1 MSVDAARPSKP
12 HAFATLESHMVRA
25 WPGHTS
31 RRTPAP
37 APHHTSWRVAHSPAR
52 SQFFSHG
59 DSEPKSKKAKFAADA
74 QFPAGYDIV
83 QKDGDNRFFSYSKGF
98 NRRLTRSPPPP
109 SPRRLPPPA
118 RRRPPLHRRHR
129 TTATLPAPSA
139 APARRRLATAFPT
152 RRQVGG
158 HQSRDRVH
166 HLHARGRAC
175 RLRGGHGEVRHRHRA
190 RPVWHALLRGTFL
203 AITPVL
209 SPLPLTDASRHA
221 ELRLRREHQGGPADE
236 PAPRLRHRP
245 R

>member
-1 MSVDAARPSKP
+1 MCTTTGVWQCRSVSAIRDVLKYN
-12 HAFATLESHMVRA
+12 T
-25 WPGHTS
+25 
-31 RRTPAP
+31 RRRWCDYLSPLYCSCT
-37 APHHTSWRVAHSPAR
+37 VAVCA
-52 SQFFSHG
+52 HG
-59 DSEPKSKKAKFAADA
+59 DSEPKSKKAKLAADA

-83 QKDGDNRFFSYSKGF
+83 RKDGDKILLVLQGLQSQANT
-98 NRRLTRSPPPP
+98 LPTTALPAP
-109 SPRRLPPPA
+109 LPPPA
-118 RRRPPLHRRHR
+118 RRRPPLHRCYR
-129 TTATLPAPSA
+129 TTTTLPAPSP
-139 APARRRLATAFPT
+139 APVRRRLAAAVFT
-152 RRQVGG
+152 RRQAGG

-175 RLRGGHGEVRHRHRA
+175 CLRGGHGEVRHRHRA

-209 SPLPLTDASRHA
+209 SPLPLTNASRHA